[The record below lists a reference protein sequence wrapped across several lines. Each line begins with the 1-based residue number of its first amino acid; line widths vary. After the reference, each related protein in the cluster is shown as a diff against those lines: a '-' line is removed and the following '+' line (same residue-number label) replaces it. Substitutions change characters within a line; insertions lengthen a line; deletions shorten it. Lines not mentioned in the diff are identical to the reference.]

1 MIIKIINKIIQ
12 KQKSHNNKII
22 SKCKKRIKRIK
33 MNNKVITQTEDK
45 KIILLIKLGLGVPG
59 THDSPQLHSFQISW
73 MHFTEKWKVWSNKTL
88 T

>member
-12 KQKSHNNKII
+12 KQKSHNNKTI
-22 SKCKKRIKRIK
+22 SKFKKKIKRIK

-59 THDSPQLHSFQISW
+59 THDSPQLHSFQIS
-73 MHFTEKWKVWSNKTL
+73 
-88 T
+88 

>member
-1 MIIKIINKIIQ
+1 
-12 KQKSHNNKII
+12 
-22 SKCKKRIKRIK
+22 

-59 THDSPQLHSFQISW
+59 THDTPQLHSFQISW

-88 T
+88 I